1 MQKWFITGTDTD
13 VGKTY
18 VGQQIM
24 LGLAEQSLRSI
35 GYKPISAGCQWNE
48 GQWINDDAK
57 QYQVNSTIKA
67 PIEQINP
74 IAFEAPIAPHIAAK
88 QQGKTITF
96 AQLDAGLAQLE
107 EHQPEVIVT
116 EGAGGWRLPL
126 GNGEYLSS
134 FPAQHKMK
142 VILVVGLKLGCLNHA
157 VLTAESIKAD
167 GAELVGWIGNEIHSD
182 MLFSQENI
190 ESLNEI
196 LGPALAIVPKTTALT
211 KVQRAQLIHRL
222 FNS

>member
-24 LGLAEQSLRSI
+24 LGLTEQGLRSI
-35 GYKPISAGCQWNE
+35 GYKPISAGCERVN
-48 GQWINDDAK
+48 GQWVNDDAK
-57 QYQVNSTIKA
+57 QYQVNSTIQA
-67 PIEQINP
+67 PIEHINP
-74 IAFEAPIAPHIAAK
+74 IAFEAPVAPHIAAK
-88 QQGKTITF
+88 QQGETIT
-96 AQLDAGLAQLE
+96 LAQLNTGLTQLE
-107 EHQPEVIVT
+107 AYQPEVIVT

-157 VLTAESIKAD
+157 LLTAESIKAD

-182 MLFSQENI
+182 MLFLQENI
-190 ESLNEI
+190 ESLNEM
-196 LGPALAIVPKTTALT
+196 LGPALAVVPRTTALNKT
-211 KVQRAQLIHRL
+211 QRAQLIHSL
-222 FNS
+222 LNH